1 MSSSDTPNPTGAD
14 KPGLFDRLRALFGM
28 HEPSVREDIEDAL
41 EDSATSDDF
50 TPQERLILKNVLS
63 LHELRV
69 ADVMVPRADI
79 VSVRADA
86 TLGEVLSIFRT
97 AAHSRIPVYGDTLDD
112 PRGMVHIRDFVDF
125 LAKVADPAGAPES
138 AKLSGLNGVDLT
150 TPLSLA
156 RILRPVLFAP
166 PSMPALDLL
175 VKMQAMRTHIAL
187 VIDEYG
193 GTDGLVSIE
202 DIVETIV
209 GDIEDEHDLD
219 ETPQIEAAPDGSFI
233 VDARA
238 TLDAVAQAVDAPM
251 DTLVDLEEVDTIAG
265 LVSALAGHVP
275 ARGEIIQLGEGLECE
290 VLDADPRRV
299 KKIRIRK
306 SVAGVPKDV

>member
-1 MSSSDTPNPTGAD
+1 MSSSDTPNATGAD

-97 AAHSRIPVYGDTLDD
+97 AGHSRIPVYGDTLDD

-125 LAKVADPAGAPES
+125 LARVADPAGAPES

-175 VKMQAMRTHIAL
+175 VKMQATRTHIAL

-219 ETPQIEAAPDGSFI
+219 ETPQIEAAQDGSFI

-238 TLDAVAQAVDAPM
+238 TLDAVAKAVDAPM

-275 ARGEIIQLGEGLECE
+275 ARGEIIQLGVDLECE

-299 KKIRIRK
+299 KKIRIRR
-306 SVAGVPKDV
+306 SGASAPKDV

>member
-1 MSSSDTPNPTGAD
+1 MSSSDTPNATGAD

-97 AAHSRIPVYGDTLDD
+97 AGHSRIPVYGDTLDD

-125 LAKVADPAGAPES
+125 LARVADPAGAPES

-175 VKMQAMRTHIAL
+175 VKMQATRTHIAL

-219 ETPQIEAAPDGSFI
+219 ETPQIEAAADGSFVI
-233 VDARA
+233 DARA
-238 TLDAVAQAVDAPM
+238 SLDAVAQAVSAPM

-275 ARGEIIQLGEGLECE
+275 ARGEIIQLGVDLECE

-299 KKIRIRK
+299 KKIRIRR
-306 SVAGVPKDV
+306 SGASAPKDV

>member
-1 MSSSDTPNPTGAD
+1 
-14 KPGLFDRLRALFGM
+14 
-28 HEPSVREDIEDAL
+28 
-41 EDSATSDDF
+41 
-50 TPQERLILKNVLS
+50 
-63 LHELRV
+63 
-69 ADVMVPRADI
+69 
-79 VSVRADA
+79 
-86 TLGEVLSIFRT
+86 
-97 AAHSRIPVYGDTLDD
+97 
-112 PRGMVHIRDFVDF
+112 
-125 LAKVADPAGAPES
+125 
-138 AKLSGLNGVDLT
+138 
-150 TPLSLA
+150 
-156 RILRPVLFAP
+156 
-166 PSMPALDLL
+166 MPALDLL